1 MKGMEFRIENY
12 FIKAFIASMLLAL
25 VMMAIALGLIYLFR
39 FGPPIPPSVI
49 LVMTAVSFVLSA
61 SFFERYEVGSIMWS
75 TLVSLIITFLLT
87 LVSGGVIYFLS
98 VNSLGWE
105 EFLSSLAACTIISMA
120 LLNHLKR
127 ILGTIEC

>member
-12 FIKAFIASMLLAL
+12 FIKAFIASTLLAL
-25 VMMAIALGLIYLFR
+25 MIMVIALGLIYLFR
-39 FGPPIPPSVI
+39 FGPPIPPSMI

-98 VNSLGWE
+98 VNSLSWE
-105 EFLSSLAACTIISMA
+105 EFLSSLAACTIVSMA
-120 LLNHLKR
+120 LLNYLKR
-127 ILGTIEC
+127 SLGTIEY